1 MIEVEEG
8 KLHAAEKD
16 PEPPPS
22 IASRS
27 SFLRLW
33 SLKGAHR
40 AAPVHDSTL
49 DSTLE
54 VGVEACPCVCG
65 RGELRASG
73 DGRNGETELQ
83 PPTLATLATV
93 RHSVGLQSSEQ
104 ASTFSVVLQAAGT
117 VLGFLVSTSI
127 VHTAVRMYLGLI
139 PVTF

>member
-33 SLKGAHR
+33 SLKAAHR

-104 ASTFSVVLQAAGT
+104 TSTFSVVLQAAGT

-127 VHTAVRMYLGLI
+127 CPYCCTYLGLI